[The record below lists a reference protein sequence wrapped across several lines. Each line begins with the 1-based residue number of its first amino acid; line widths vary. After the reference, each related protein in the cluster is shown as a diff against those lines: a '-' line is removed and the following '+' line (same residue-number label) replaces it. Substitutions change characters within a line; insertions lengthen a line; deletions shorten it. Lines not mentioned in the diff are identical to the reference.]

1 MKRALTRPH
10 KENGGVGYSSGR
22 VKDNQNSPKGVKELT
37 LRELIT
43 FYLQSKLII
52 SFDECDRILFC
63 FVWFGKGLKT
73 IGICA

>member
-1 MKRALTRPH
+1 MVELAIPREGLKTT
-10 KENGGVGYSSGR
+10 KIG
-22 VKDNQNSPKGVKELT
+22 PKGVKELT

-52 SFDECDRILFC
+52 SFDECDRLLFC
-63 FVWFGKGLKT
+63 FVLFGKGLKT